1 MEEAIN
7 FVLAKAV
14 EETGKIIGIRLAIR
28 LISDEIER
36 VRSLNRE
43 INSVMMTDS
52 EILIKMNPGVTEKRG
67 MIILDDVVCSVVKA
81 YSGVIGMVANTL
93 VMNAMKSAEKKYGKD
108 HPGIG
113 KMTKKLANSEL
124 ICK

>member
-1 MEEAIN
+1 MEDAIN
-7 FVLAKAV
+7 FVLSRAV

-43 INSVMMTDS
+43 IQSVMMTGS
-52 EILIKMNPGVTEKRG
+52 EIFIKINPGLTEKKG
-67 MIILDDVVCSVVKA
+67 IIILDDVVCSIVKA
-81 YSGVIGMVANTL
+81 YSGVIGKVANTL
-93 VMNAMKSAEKKYGKD
+93 VMNVMKNAEKKFGKD
-108 HPGIG
+108 YPGLG

-124 ICK
+124 A